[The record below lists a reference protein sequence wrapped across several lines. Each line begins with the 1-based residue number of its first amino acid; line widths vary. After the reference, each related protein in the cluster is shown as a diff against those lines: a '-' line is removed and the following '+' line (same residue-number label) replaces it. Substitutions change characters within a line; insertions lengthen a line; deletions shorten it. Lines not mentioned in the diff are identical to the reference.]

1 MNKIK
6 QTLIGATALTLSANV
21 VAIPTEINYPSFED
35 YSRDAIMNVINSPA
49 GYEVPNWVVNKLDRK
64 MRKLGVKE
72 DKLETQELRNQQVK
86 RLTNKIGKKKGKIA
100 KFMAKVGLDQVV
112 NNVGLDQV
120 VTNDINGNGNGNGNG
135 SVPEPSVIALLGL
148 GLVGIGVARRMR
160 KKTD

>member
-72 DKLETQELRNQQVK
+72 DKLETQELRNQQVE

-112 NNVGLDQV
+112 
-120 VTNDINGNGNGNGNG
+120 TNDINGNGNENGNG